1 MIIDMIEQISCSV
14 NSLLMDPFIMLN
26 QLYERLTQE
35 YVYEHD
41 IGKSMRL
48 MGLPWP
54 MSVAAMALH
63 DDYVLHRVGHERAMW
78 LRNVLDHVHRNVG
91 MYSLPFL
98 TGFVYLLM
106 V

>member
-1 MIIDMIEQISCSV
+1 
-14 NSLLMDPFIMLN
+14 MLN
-26 QLYERLTQE
+26 QMYERPPQE

-48 MGLPWP
+48 MRLPWP

-63 DDYVLHRVGHERAMW
+63 DDYVLRGFGHERAMW

-91 MYSLPFL
+91 MYSLSFL
-98 TGFVYLLM
+98 GGLYVC
-106 V
+106 